1 MNKTKNISFKFTV
14 RDLKWLTIYEY
25 FYKNSAVEFF
35 FYSRNLSY
43 LLNFETEKRAEKVF
57 KRFKSIAYEL
67 VDVEIANLTKT
78 WTKNLMTNYD
88 YLMYLNRLSN
98 RSFNDIT
105 RYPIFPWIISDYSNE
120 ELKINNK
127 I

>member
-1 MNKTKNISFKFTV
+1 
-14 RDLKWLTIYEY
+14 
-25 FYKNSAVEFF
+25 
-35 FYSRNLSY
+35 
-43 LLNFETEKRAEKVF
+43 
-57 KRFKSIAYEL
+57 
-67 VDVEIANLTKT
+67 
-78 WTKNLMTNYD
+78 MTNYD

-127 I
+127 YQYRDFEKPIGIINEASKKKAEEYYSYL

>member
-1 MNKTKNISFKFTV
+1 MS
-14 RDLKWLTIYEY
+14 
-25 FYKNSAVEFF
+25 
-35 FYSRNLSY
+35 
-43 LLNFETEKRAEKVF
+43 NF
-57 KRFKSIAYEL
+57 
-67 VDVEIANLTKT
+67 
-78 WTKNLMTNYD
+78 D

-127 I
+127 YQYRDFLKPVGIINEASRRRAEEYFQYLKDDPLPIRKPFHFH